1 MDKKKLFVKSY
12 GCQMNVYDSTRMVD
26 TLVEAGYE
34 ESTSEYSADLII
46 LNTCHIREKASEK
59 IFSELGK
66 LRIYKEQRHKEG
78 QQTTIAVAGC
88 VAQAEG
94 GQIIKREKSVD
105 LVIGPQNYHRLPD
118 LLNRLDSQTAL
129 VDTEFPMEEKFDFLP
144 QPTDEKTRARG
155 ISAFVTIQEG
165 CDKFCAFCVVP
176 YTRGAESSR
185 PVEKVIEEINNLVE
199 SGVREVTLLGQN
211 VNAYSGLNGSGK
223 PTSLAG
229 LIERIAKIPEILRI
243 RYMTSHPNDMQ
254 PDLIAAHANQPAL
267 MPFLHLPVQSGSD
280 RILATMNRKHKAEDY
295 IELVKSIRRANPDI
309 ALSSDFI
316 IGFPGETEAD
326 FEATLDLIKQVGFAS
341 SYYFKYSPRI
351 GTPGAEL
358 TDQISEAIMQDRF
371 SRLQDLVERQRRD
384 FNHSMKGKVL
394 EILVEKKGKYD
405 GQVIGKSPYMQPVH
419 IMASE
424 DKIGQLVRVE
434 ITDISTNSL
443 FGSIVD
449 TVSA

>member
-12 GCQMNVYDSTRMVD
+12 GCQMNVYDSTRMID

-34 ESTSEYSADLII
+34 ESPTEQTADLII

-66 LRIYKEQRHKEG
+66 LRIYKEQRLKDGLE
-78 QQTTIAVAGC
+78 TKIAVAGC

-118 LLNRLDSQTAL
+118 LLTRLENEPAL
-129 VDTEFPMEEKFDFLP
+129 VDTEFPIEEKFDFLP
-144 QPTDEKTRARG
+144 PPQTEKTKLRG
-155 ISAFVTIQEG
+155 ITAFVTIQEG

-185 PVEKVIEEINNLVE
+185 PVEKIIEEITNLAE

-211 VNAYSGLNGSGK
+211 VNAYCGLNRLNESV
-223 PTSLAG
+223 SLAG
-229 LIERIAKIPEILRI
+229 LIVLVSKIPGILRI

-254 PDLIAAHANQPAL
+254 PDLIAAHATQPAL

-280 RILATMNRKHKAEDY
+280 RILAAMNRKHKAEDY
-295 IELVKSIRRANPDI
+295 IELVKTIRKANPDI

-326 FEATLDLIKQVGFAS
+326 FEATLDLIRQVGFAS

-358 TDQISEAIMQDRF
+358 TDKIPESVMQNRF
-371 SRLQDLVERQRRD
+371 SRLQDLVEQQRRD
-384 FNHSMKGKVL
+384 FNRSMHGKIIEV
-394 EILVEKKGKYD
+394 LVEKKGKYE
-405 GQVIGKSPYMQPVH
+405 GQVIGKSAYMQPVH
-419 IMASE
+419 VKASY
-424 DKIGQLVRVE
+424 DRIGQLIRVE

-443 FGSIVD
+443 FGDLIEIVA
-449 TVSA
+449 T